1 MPFIAILLA
10 FILWTISF
18 KPKPKPAP
26 PPELTKGEK
35 LVKAIKEFLK

>member
-26 PPELTKGEK
+26 PPTKGEK
-35 LVKAIKEFLK
+35 LIKAIKEYLK